1 MNFIKA
7 QPDNLNRPLTEL
19 EEIAKGQE
27 EVENDI
33 ELSYSRSYDESM
45 KLSQRLVMY
54 LGQERAG
61 KDESYRHVL
70 EIIQKLTRSRREMH
84 SLYEDKK
91 IRLAMKMSY
100 TAFTEESASV
110 INWIDAHGLP
120 HMKKKTTIGRSTPE
134 IKNLHQHHHKFKS
147 VAENTRKNAY
157 QLYQVAEKLAENGSF
172 FYYIKTKI
180 YVL

>member
-1 MNFIKA
+1 MDIVISFRQQTEIYFSKLPEWMNFIKA

-91 IRLAMKMSY
+91 IQLAMKMSY
-100 TAFTEESASV
+100 TAFIEESASV
-110 INWIDAHGLP
+110 
-120 HMKKKTTIGRSTPE
+120 
-134 IKNLHQHHHKFKS
+134 
-147 VAENTRKNAY
+147 
-157 QLYQVAEKLAENGSF
+157 SF
-172 FYYIKTKI
+172 FIFLKL
-180 YVL
+180 VL